1 MDGLDTSEILLID
14 SVGKIVTTN
23 DDDNDDLTLTT
34 PRLPYRLQH
43 HAVSHHGGLC

>member
-14 SVGKIVTTN
+14 SVGKIVTDN
-23 DDDNDDLTLTT
+23 DDDDDLTN

-43 HAVSHHGGLC
+43 HAVPHHGGLG

>member
-23 DDDNDDLTLTT
+23 DDDDDDLTN

-43 HAVSHHGGLC
+43 HAVPHHGGLG